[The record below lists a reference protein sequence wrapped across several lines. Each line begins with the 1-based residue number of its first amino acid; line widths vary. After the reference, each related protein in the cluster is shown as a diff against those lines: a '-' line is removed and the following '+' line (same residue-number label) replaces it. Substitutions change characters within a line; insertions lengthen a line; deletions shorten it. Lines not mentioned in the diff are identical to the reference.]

1 MHSFYLVS
9 LSPACLGACC
19 LLSPAPSARRPCSPV
34 DSWQHAAVPPRLPL
48 SPQVLGASGPARL
61 HVSPSFSSRHPVS
74 SGAAGRKIQSCL
86 SYGRTCAIYAFSTVV
101 RMCGFFFFFLMLSLN
116 PHLFSTPSEC
126 SLCVKHHARCT
137 AGEERRMQSPPARNH
152 DQGMRQ
158 LHYM

>member
-1 MHSFYLVS
+1 M
-9 LSPACLGACC
+9 PAVFCPPPPVPGVLALQWTAGSMQPCRLA
-19 LLSPAPSARRPCSPV
+19 SPSAPRCWAPAGLLACMCHPPFPHDTPC
-34 DSWQHAAVPPRLPL
+34 
-48 SPQVLGASGPARL
+48 PQVLLDAKYS
-61 HVSPSFSSRHPVS
+61 HV
-74 SGAAGRKIQSCL
+74 CL
-86 SYGRTCAIYAFSTVV
+86 MVELVPFMPLALLLECV
-101 RMCGFFFFFLMLSLN
+101 FFFFFLMLSLN